1 VQEVR
6 IMRSPRHFSLLG
18 ATLLTGVFLCLLF
31 VSAAGPALADTS
43 GLFTFENA
51 DIQTVVKQVAALTGI
66 AFLFDPVQVKGKIT
80 LLAPKGVSPAEAL
93 ELLKSALALQ
103 GYTLLSRAEG
113 MWIVPAE
120 RVVDEAF
127 TIKVV
132 PLTYARAGEVAYAL
146 SWVAPPAV
154 RIVPYY
160 PTNSLII
167 SGHPAA
173 VERLID
179 LIK

>member
-1 VQEVR
+1 
-6 IMRSPRHFSLLG
+6 MRWLRHFSPLE
-18 ATLLTGVFLCLLF
+18 ATLLTGVFLCLFF
-31 VSAAGPALADTS
+31 VSAAGAALADTS

-51 DIQTVVKQVAALTGI
+51 DIQIVVKQVATLTGI
-66 AFLFDPVQVKGKIT
+66 TFLFDPERVKGKIT
-80 LLAPKGVSPAEAL
+80 LLAPKGVPPAEAL
-93 ELLKSALALQ
+93 ELLKSALALHD
-103 GYTLLSRAEG
+103 YTLLSRAEG

-120 RVVDEAF
+120 QVVNQAF

-132 PLTYARAGEVAYAL
+132 PLTYAQAGEVTAAL
-146 SWVAPPAV
+146 SWVTPPSV

-173 VERLID
+173 VEGLID

>member
-6 IMRSPRHFSLLG
+6 IMRWPRHFSLLE
-18 ATLLTGVFLCLLF
+18 ATLLTGVFLCLLV
-31 VSAAGPALADTS
+31 VSAAGAALADTS

-51 DIQTVVKQVAALTGI
+51 DIQTVVKQVATLTGI
-66 AFLFDPVQVKGKIT
+66 TFLFDPDQVKGKIT

-93 ELLKSALALQ
+93 ELLKSALALH

-120 RVVDEAF
+120 RVVNEAF

-132 PLTYARAGEVAYAL
+132 PLTYARAGEVAYTL
-146 SWVAPPAV
+146 SWVAPPSV

-179 LIK
+179 PIK